1 MKHLLKYFKSRKKAL
16 TFLLRYSKRKFSK
29 KAFHRFRVE
38 VKRLNAILQIL
49 HWANPKFDPKS
60 AHKPIRKLFKKA
72 GPIREMQ
79 LEKDLLAEHNL
90 LDKVPDLKSKL
101 DKEIQ
106 KRRNEFFKSRNL
118 SRSKKIKKR
127 FKRIQ
132 KEIKNRNPLEFSL
145 YIEDLWEEIL
155 LMIAFGI
162 DPVNAHLLRKKLKT
176 YQYSLEILGRN
187 NFPIHIPKIEE
198 LSSLLGAWHDRDVFL
213 IRVEAQDLIA
223 KVSPVEQEIFT
234 DFVENIRQES
244 SELFQSIQTKLAQI
258 K

>member
-1 MKHLLKYFKSRKKAL
+1 MKQLLKYFKSRKKAL

-38 VKRLNAILQIL
+38 IKRLNALLQIL
-49 HWANPKFDPKS
+49 SWADPTFDPKS
-60 AHKPIRKLFKKA
+60 ANKPIRKLFKKA

-79 LEKDLLAEHNL
+79 LEKDLLTEHNL
-90 LDKVPDLKSKL
+90 LEQMPKLKKQL

-132 KEIKNRNPLEFSL
+132 KEIKNRKKFDFTLI
-145 YIEDLWEEIL
+145 IEDQWEEIL
-155 LMIAFGI
+155 QMISLGI
-162 DPVNAHLLRKKLKT
+162 DSKNAHLLRKKLKT

-213 IRVEAQDLIA
+213 IRVEKENLF
-223 KVSPVEQEIFT
+223 EQIDPEELETFKE
-234 DFVENIRQES
+234 FVENIRQES
-244 SELFQSIQTKLAQI
+244 SNMLQTLQTKLSQL

>member
-1 MKHLLKYFKSRKKAL
+1 MKHLSKYFKSRKKAL

-38 VKRLNAILQIL
+38 VKRLNALLQIL
-49 HWANPKFDPKS
+49 HRANPKFDFKS
-60 AHKPIRKLFKKA
+60 VQKAIRKLFKKA

-79 LEKDLLAEHNL
+79 LEKDLLSEHKL

-118 SRSKKIKKR
+118 ARTKKIKKR
-127 FKRIQ
+127 FRRIQ
-132 KEIKNRNPLEFSL
+132 KEIKNQKPLEFTHF
-145 YIEDLWEEIL
+145 IEDLWEEIL
-155 LMIAFGI
+155 LMIASGI
-162 DPVNAHLLRKKLKT
+162 DPVNAHLLRKKLKI
-176 YQYSLEILGRN
+176 YQYSLEILGKN

-213 IRVEAQDLIA
+213 IRVEAEDLIA
-223 KVSPVEQEIFT
+223 KVSPDERKIFT
-234 DFVENIRQES
+234 GFVESIRQES
-244 SELFQSIQTKLAQI
+244 AEMFQAIQTKLAQI
-258 K
+258 Q